1 MTHYTQLQAGRLVD
15 ENLRL
20 RRELAEWKQLAVQVF
35 TEGDGEIDPGV
46 EGVVGTALCDKF
58 KEMMKP

>member
-20 RRELAEWKQLAVQVF
+20 RRELDAVKKERDEWRRRAEAMVAVQ
-35 TEGDGEIDPGV
+35 
-46 EGVVGTALCDKF
+46 ACDKPCISPI
-58 KEMMKP
+58 EETMG